1 MRETLDK
8 INAAIG
14 GIVSLLISENYFN
27 FYFSSHKSSSLGGHF
42 RPSKMLESAKTRPTT
57 IIKKA
62 NTFFVLERYSWRRG
76 SSALGGCSLS
86 PNLSTSHWT
95 DAFTVKAHGSSVRWE
110 RRLPAFSP
118 SHHLSYR
125 YWQTEA
131 YLYVRSEA
139 FEAAGFWTYQV
150 CFMHFLLQSSIIDY
164 VTGSGDFLAFRDKI
178 HRLLLGEAVCHSSWI
193 NWFLK
198 IGDTFKPLV
207 FVGLMQIRT
216 FLYIA
221 T

>member
-110 RRLPAFSP
+110 RRLPAFSLYP
-118 SHHLSYR
+118 I
-125 YWQTEA
+125 T
-131 YLYVRSEA
+131 YLIAIDRLKLIFTSDLKPLKQLDFGLIKCVSCTSFCRAVSSITLQ
-139 FEAAGFWTYQV
+139 EAAISW
-150 CFMHFLLQSSIIDY
+150 HFEIKSIDY
-164 VTGSGDFLAFRDKI
+164 YSEKLCI
-178 HRLLLGEAVCHSSWI
+178 IAV
-193 NWFLK
+193 
-198 IGDTFKPLV
+198 D
-207 FVGLMQIRT
+207 
-216 FLYIA
+216 
-221 T
+221 